1 MPGGPAGVNAANSFL
16 QAISG
21 MLNRVVP
28 GAGSI
33 MPSDVSSLTSPGGIA
48 GAGVPGVGVPG
59 AAGVPGV
66 GVPGVGVPGAAVPS
80 AAVPGAV
87 APAPATAAAPN
98 VPAAGTPAPTGFVPQ
113 TLAGATSF
121 Q

>member
-66 GVPGVGVPGAAVPS
+66 GVPGAAVPS